1 MFILTFAVI
10 GLSVFFYLS
19 RMKTTLL
26 FLSFFLS
33 ANLFAQKNDNIIIEC
48 IDGYSSTPLANEAF
62 NIFDSKDVIN
72 EGEYYTDSNGIIIID
87 SYNKKKLSLGLS
99 PINKNFSYSR
109 FEKKIKK
116 DWNRK
121 VKIIFYPTDNSE
133 AYRDSLTKKQKT
145 RRELRNAST
154 WYLYEKITIPDYYV
168 GNIPELKY
176 IDKNLS
182 GFQDAMFPGGNMEMY
197 KFLSQNVYYPQSA
210 IDFQEQGRV
219 FTRFVVERD
228 GSISNVMVDRGI
240 SSDLDKEAKR
250 VIRSMPRWIPA
261 IDQGYVVRS
270 LIRLPINF
278 RLK

>member
-1 MFILTFAVI
+1 
-10 GLSVFFYLS
+10 
-19 RMKTTLL
+19 MKTTLL